1 MNELLQLDEAMMR
14 TIEIDVLYVW
24 FFPFSLHTI
33 FVQIIIMQLMNNET
47 IVLIILL
54 TIDKINLEIIIK

>member
-1 MNELLQLDEAMMR
+1 MQLDEAMMR

-24 FFPFSLHTI
+24 FFPFNLHTI